1 MKRSYEGEGTLFSA
15 EKTACAKARQGAKK
29 KNKKNRQFSR
39 SDREGILTDEAGK

>member
-29 KNKKNRQFSR
+29 KKNRQFSR